1 MGEGRRADSG
11 TKEMLAKKGSTSGR
25 TFLIEMSEL
34 HTGLQKAFY
43 SFVPE
48 IISVIQM

>member
-1 MGEGRRADSG
+1 
-11 TKEMLAKKGSTSGR
+11 MLAEKGSISGR

-34 HTGLQKAFY
+34 HAGLEKAFY
-43 SFVPE
+43 FVPE